1 MYKNTFKRV
10 FDIIF
15 ALILTII
22 LSPIMLIIAI
32 AIKMDS
38 KGPVLFKQIRSGKN
52 NKEFLLY
59 KFRSMTSN
67 NDFYD
72 KSTEDKVTKVGSF
85 LRKTSLDELPQLFNI
100 IKGEMSFIG
109 PRPWVVDYAK
119 NFTEYQMRRLEVLPG
134 ITGLAQCSGRNNLSI
149 FERIDIDVKYVDNMS
164 LLMDMKIVFKTI
176 ISILKKEGFSNTK
189 SAIHDEL
196 LALKNQHM
204 DMYNEEFINEKPKRT
219 SRNKSIK
226 KNNRDK
232 EKTLVGSEV

>member
-1 MYKNTFKRV
+1 MYKRVFKRI

-15 ALILTII
+15 ALILTVL
-22 LSPIMLIIAI
+22 LSPVMLIIAI
-32 AIKMDS
+32 AIKIDS

-59 KFRSMTSN
+59 KFRSMSSN

-72 KSTEDKVTKVGSF
+72 KSTEDKITKVGKF

-149 FERIDIDVKYVDNMS
+149 FERIEIDIKYVDNMN
-164 LLMDMKIVFKTI
+164 LIMDIKIIFKTI
-176 ISILKKEGFSNTK
+176 ISILKREGFSNSK

-196 LALKNQHM
+196 KALEMQHKG
-204 DMYNEEFINEKPKRT
+204 MYKEEFMNGKVTCT
-219 SRNKSIK
+219 SRNKSKK

-232 EKTLVGSEV
+232 EKVLVGSGV

>member
-10 FDIIF
+10 LDIIF
-15 ALILTII
+15 ALILIVL

-119 NFTEYQMRRLEVLPG
+119 NFSEYQMRRLEVLPS

-196 LALKNQHM
+196 LALKNQHI
-204 DMYNEEFINEKPKRT
+204 DMYNEEFINEKTKHT

>member
-1 MYKNTFKRV
+1 MYKRVFKRG

-15 ALILTII
+15 ALILTVL
-22 LSPIMLIIAI
+22 LSPVMLIIAI
-32 AIKMDS
+32 AIKIDS

-59 KFRSMTSN
+59 KFRSMSSN

-72 KSTEDKVTKVGSF
+72 KSTEDKITKVGKF

-149 FERIDIDVKYVDNMS
+149 FERIEIDIKYVDNMN
-164 LLMDMKIVFKTI
+164 LIMDIKIIFKTI
-176 ISILKKEGFSNTK
+176 ISILKREGFSNSK
-189 SAIHDEL
+189 SAIHEEL
-196 LALKNQHM
+196 KALKEQHI
-204 DMYNEEFINEKPKRT
+204 DMYNEEFINEKPKHT

-226 KNNRDK
+226 KNRRDK
-232 EKTLVGSEV
+232 EKALVGSEV